1 MANTGYK
8 GWTTLE
14 QYYTDNGS
22 ATGTTKS
29 NVSTDGDYV
38 APVSD
43 TGTCPPVSYNSA
55 AYSEYATRDNCGA
68 GYDGTS
74 VILTATAGQ
83 FTSYVSQADTNAQAI
98 AWVQANVQSNA
109 NSTGSCTLLGTCYI
123 SLTNSVDGDYPSPD
137 NSIEVIVSG
146 YNTPVSLL
154 LNSGTAY
161 DSCVVSPSES
171 IVVQV
176 TASSYFVGVRAVY
189 VNGYYNGGIYAG
201 ASVTTYFDGSTSTID
216 IVIGEG

>member
-1 MANTGYK
+1 MKGY
-8 GWTTLE
+8 TTLE

-22 ATGTTKS
+22 ATGTTKA

-43 TGTCPPVSYNSA
+43 TGTCPPVSYSSA
-55 AYSEYATRDNCGA
+55 VYSEYATRNNCGA

-83 FTSYVSQADTNAQAI
+83 FTSYVSQADANAQAV

-109 NSTGSCTLLGTCYI
+109 NSTGSCTLLSTCYV

-137 NSIEVIVSG
+137 GSIVAIVSG
-146 YNTPVSLL
+146 YSTPVSLL
-154 LNSGTAY
+154 LNSGTNNTT
-161 DSCVVSPSES
+161 CVVSPSES

-176 TASSYFVGVRAVY
+176 TASSYFIGVRAVY
-189 VNGYYNGGIYAG
+189 ANGFYNGAIYAG
-201 ASVTTYFDGSTSTID
+201 VSMNYYFDGSTSTID